1 MYYYLWLL
9 CTILSMA
16 IIFIIMYYRYF
27 DHSYSLKTDGSTF
40 FATASIMAVKVACQ
54 NSKGREYFT
63 RRNKQPTNSTNQGCN
78 KLKYGFYND
87 FIMLLQ
93 WFYNG
98 FTMVYIIYGFIH
110 GLQQA
115 NPFGCYEL

>member
-1 MYYYLWLL
+1 
-9 CTILSMA
+9 
-16 IIFIIMYYRYF
+16 
-27 DHSYSLKTDGSTF
+27 
-40 FATASIMAVKVACQ
+40 MAVKVACQ